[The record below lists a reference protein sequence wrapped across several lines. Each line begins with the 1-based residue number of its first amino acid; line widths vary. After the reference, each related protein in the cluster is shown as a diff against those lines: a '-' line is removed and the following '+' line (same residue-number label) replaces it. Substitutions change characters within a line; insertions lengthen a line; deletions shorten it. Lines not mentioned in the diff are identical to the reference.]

1 MAVISKIEIQKRNK
15 ERVNIYIDEEYA
27 FSLSAELVYKE
38 GLKVKQ
44 EIDLENLSKIAKEES
59 YLKCKNSALRIVE
72 KTYKSQKEIKDK
84 LTLKGYDKDTIEKT
98 IDFLKEYSF
107 INDESYTKMYVKD
120 KIKNQGHNKI
130 KYSLIR
136 KGISEDIIKE
146 ELAFIDG
153 DSEREAAY
161 SLAQKKHNLLSKK
174 EDDKYKLS
182 QKLYR
187 FLMSKGY
194 GYDIVS
200 EVVKKVINLEDLD

>member
-1 MAVISKIEIQKRNK
+1 MAIISKIEVQKRNK

-38 GLKVKQ
+38 GLKAKQ
-44 EIDLENLSKIAKEES
+44 DIDIDHLSKIAKEES

-72 KTYKSQKEIKDK
+72 KTYKSQKEIRDK
-84 LTLKGYDKDTIEKT
+84 LILKGYDKDIVEKT
-98 IDFLKEYSF
+98 IDFLMEYSF

-130 KYSLIR
+130 KYNLIK
-136 KGISEDIIKE
+136 KGINEDVIKA
-146 ELAFIDG
+146 ELSFVDE
-153 DSEREAAY
+153 DSEREVAY
-161 SLAQKKHNLLSKK
+161 SLAQKKYNILSKR

-187 FLMSKGY
+187 FLISKGY